1 MSENESKGTAAR
13 IDMLH
18 GPMLGK
24 ILLFALPLA
33 ASSCLQQ
40 LFNSVDVA
48 VAGRLV
54 GREALAAVG
63 SNAPVISLMINLF
76 VGISMGANVVIA
88 NHIGQHNATG
98 IRRAVD
104 TSLVTAAASGLLL
117 MATGCAAAR
126 PILTAMDTP
135 ADIIGPATRY
145 LRIIFAGM
153 PFMMIFNFSAAILRS
168 MGDTRRPLYILV
180 AAGVVNT
187 GLNLFLIAVCGMGV
201 EGVAVATVAAHGVS
215 AALVLRLLRR
225 EGEPLRLHRR
235 LQPSR
240 REMSRMLQIG
250 VPAGVQG
257 MVFSL
262 ANVFIQS
269 SVNGYGSA
277 AVAGN
282 AAALNYEYYCYF
294 FVSAFTAAC
303 VTFVSQNYGARRF
316 GRCRRTVRLTMGLA
330 LASCL
335 ALNVFFVWQ
344 KELSIGL
351 FTTDAE
357 AFIYGATRL
366 ETVLLLQWMACSYEI
381 TGGALRGMGHSALPA
396 LLTVFGTCALR
407 LAWVYLVAPGVRSF
421 RFLLS
426 VYPLS
431 WALTGAMV
439 CAAYVVVSRRAFAG
453 CAPGEAL

>member
-1 MSENESKGTAAR
+1 
-13 IDMLH
+13 MLH

-40 LFNSVDVA
+40 LFNLVDVA

-63 SNAPVISLMINLF
+63 SNASVISLMINIF

-88 NHIGQHNATG
+88 NHIGQGNASG

-104 TSLVTAAASGLLL
+104 TALAAAAASGLLL
-117 MATGCAAAR
+117 MGIGCMAAR
-126 PILTAMDTP
+126 PILVAMDTP
-135 ADIIGPATRY
+135 PDIIDPAVRY

-153 PFMMIFNFSAAILRS
+153 PFMMTFNFCAAILRS
-168 MGDTRRPLYILV
+168 MGDTRRPLCILV

-215 AALVLRLLRR
+215 TALVLRLLRR
-225 EGEPLRLHRR
+225 ESEPLRLHRR

-257 MVFSL
+257 VVFSL

-282 AAALNYEYYCYF
+282 AAALYYEYYCYF
-294 FVSAFTAAC
+294 FLSAFAGAC
-303 VTFVSQNYGARRF
+303 VTFVSQNYGAGRF
-316 GRCRRTVRLTMGLA
+316 GRCRRAVRQTMMLA
-330 LASCL
+330 LLSCM
-335 ALNVFFVWQ
+335 ALNVLFVWQ
-344 KELSIGL
+344 KAWSIGV
-351 FTTDAE
+351 FTDDAE
-357 AFIYGATRL
+357 AYVFGATRL
-366 ETVLLLQWMACSYEI
+366 ETVLLFQWIACSYEI
-381 TGGALRGMGHSALPA
+381 TGSALRGLGRSALPA

-407 LAWVYLVAPGVRSF
+407 LAWVYFVAPGVHSF
-421 RFLLS
+421 RFLLM

-431 WALTGAMV
+431 WVLTGAMV
-439 CAAYVVVSRRAFAG
+439 VTAYVVVSRRVL
-453 CAPGEAL
+453 APRAAEQSR